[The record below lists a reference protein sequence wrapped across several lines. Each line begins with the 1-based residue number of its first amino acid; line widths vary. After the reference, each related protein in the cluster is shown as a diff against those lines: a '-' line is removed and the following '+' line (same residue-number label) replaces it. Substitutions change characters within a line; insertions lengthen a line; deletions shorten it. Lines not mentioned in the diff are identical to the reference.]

1 MNARRRMHGFSLI
14 EVVLTLAL
22 LGLLASMAAPL
33 TETVVRR
40 GKEQELRTA
49 LYQIRDAIDAY
60 KRAFDAGYIE
70 KSLNSSGYPP
80 NLKVLVEG
88 VRDVRS
94 AKGAKFYFLR
104 RIPRDPLVP
113 AKRDDEGGWGVRA
126 YDSSAQN
133 PRDGEDVFFRHLLD
147 GSRAANRIG
156 WQWTVG
162 ALTGKPYGFSRWQV
176 EKRAPGLCDTCSF
189 ARAFR
194 GRFGEFLRRRFGIGG
209 DHGDGLSVADDRRRS
224 GHGRGA
230 VGVVVGV
237 IPRIISETT

>member
-1 MNARRRMHGFSLI
+1 MNASQRGFTLI
-14 EVVLTLAL
+14 EVVVTLAL
-22 LGLLASMAAPL
+22 IGLLAGMAAPL

-104 RIPRDPLVP
+104 RVPHDPLAP

-126 YDSSAQN
+126 YDSTAQN
-133 PRDGEDVFFRHLLD
+133 PRDGEDVFDVYSHAR
-147 GSRAANRIG
+147 
-156 WQWTVG
+156 
-162 ALTGKPYGFSRWQV
+162 GK
-176 EKRAPGLCDTCSF
+176 GLN
-189 ARAFR
+189 
-194 GRFGEFLRRRFGIGG
+194 GI
-209 DHGDGLSVADDRRRS
+209 AYR
-224 GHGRGA
+224 
-230 VGVVVGV
+230 
-237 IPRIISETT
+237 EW

>member
-1 MNARRRMHGFSLI
+1 MKRRVQGFSLI

-40 GKEQELRTA
+40 GKEQQLREA

-80 NLKVLVEG
+80 NLKVLVDG

-104 RIPRDPLVP
+104 RVPHDPLKPV
-113 AKRDDEGGWGVRA
+113 KRDDDGGWGLRS
-126 YDSSAQN
+126 YDSTAQN
-133 PRDGEDVFFRHLLD
+133 PREGEDVFDVYSQAR
-147 GSRAANRIG
+147 
-156 WQWTVG
+156 
-162 ALTGKPYGFSRWQV
+162 GK
-176 EKRAPGLCDTCSF
+176 GLN
-189 ARAFR
+189 
-194 GRFGEFLRRRFGIGG
+194 GI
-209 DHGDGLSVADDRRRS
+209 AYR
-224 GHGRGA
+224 
-230 VGVVVGV
+230 
-237 IPRIISETT
+237 EW